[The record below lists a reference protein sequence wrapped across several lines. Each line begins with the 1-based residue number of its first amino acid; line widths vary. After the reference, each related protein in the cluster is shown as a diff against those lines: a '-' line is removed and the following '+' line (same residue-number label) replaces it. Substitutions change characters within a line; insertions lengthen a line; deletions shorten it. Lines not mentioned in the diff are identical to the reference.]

1 MRRLTCSCGGEL
13 SRPLPIHCP
22 HCGKRITRV
31 RRRTDWLGALIVLL
45 LFAAVVLLLIWLTRG
60 AADNRARPFGS
71 SPAPGQGPE

>member
-13 SRPLPIHCP
+13 SRPLPTHCP

-31 RRRTDWLGALIVLL
+31 RRKTDWLGPLIVAL

-60 AADNRARPFGS
+60 AADNRARPFGLAGQY
-71 SPAPGQGPE
+71 SPLN